1 MAHAALYDLLPDF
14 GAAPP
19 RASSPAPSARPAPP
33 PETPKVDV
41 EALVARAV
49 ADAEAALEAR
59 LVAAHEQALATERQK
74 STEAMQAFLQGV
86 GTEVGEAIAVR
97 IDALETHA
105 NERVGTAVARIV
117 GDLLG
122 AGLRER
128 SLRALARTVSDAL
141 GDRDALR
148 IGVSGPQSM
157 FKTLQA
163 ALGRRATH
171 LDFTEADGF
180 DLTVTLDDTVF
191 ETRMAEWAGAL
202 AQVLAEDR
210 A

>member
-19 RASSPAPSARPAPP
+19 RANAPAPAARPAPA

-59 LVAAHEQALATERQK
+59 LASAHEQALEAERQK
-74 STEAMQAFLQGV
+74 SAEAMQAFLQGV
-86 GTEVGEAIAVR
+86 GTDIGEAIAGR
-97 IDALETHA
+97 IDALETHV
-105 NERVGTAVARIV
+105 NERVGAAVARIV
-117 GDLLG
+117 GDMLG
-122 AGLRER
+122 ADLRER
-128 SLRALARTVSDAL
+128 SLRALARTVSNSI
-141 GDRDALR
+141 GDREALR
-148 IGVSGPQSM
+148 IGVRGPQSM
-157 FKTLQA
+157 FETLQA
-163 ALGRRATH
+163 ALGPRAAH
-171 LDFTEADGF
+171 LDFTEAEGF

-191 ETRMAEWAGAL
+191 ETRMAEWAGVL
-202 AQVLAEDR
+202 AQVLSEGR